1 MSGVTLGLLGAAI
14 TCVSWGLADY
24 VAALLSRRL
33 GEAWTLLGIQSVGL
47 PVLALAWMIVRPPL
61 PAAADLAW
69 ITTASGCFAVGY
81 FAFFHGLRIGTV
93 SLVSPISSAGALI
106 PVAAGMALMGEETSG
121 IRLTG
126 IALTM
131 SGLALLLTDLRAV
144 NRLDAPMR
152 RRGMVA
158 GLVTLLAW
166 GLGTALLLPAIRHAG
181 GFAPIA
187 ILRIE
192 VLVVTAA
199 WCAAASPAAP
209 PHQAPVASA
218 LRSPAVWA
226 LVIPAA
232 LLDLTAFFSYGY
244 ALHVAPAA
252 VAAPVA
258 SAYPLVTILIA
269 HQRLGETL
277 NSREWSGVA
286 VTLLGVGILGLG

>member
-1 MSGVTLGLLGAAI
+1 MNGVTLGLLGATI
-14 TCVSWGLADY
+14 TCVAWGLADY

-33 GEAWTLLGIQSVGL
+33 GEAWTLLGIQAVGL
-47 PVLALAWMIVRPPL
+47 PILALIWLIIRPPL
-61 PAAADLAW
+61 PVPADLIW
-69 ITTASGCFAVGY
+69 ITLASGCFAVGY
-81 FAFFHGLRIGTV
+81 FSFFHGLRVGTI

-106 PVAAGMALMGEETSG
+106 PVAVGMALMGEEASG

-131 SGLALLLTDLRAV
+131 AGLALLLTDLRAV
-144 NRLDAPMR
+144 KRLDAPTR
-152 RRGMVA
+152 RRGMLA

-166 GLGTALLLPAIRHAG
+166 GLGTALLLPAIHHAG

-192 VLVVTAA
+192 VLVVAAA

-209 PHQAPVASA
+209 PHQAPVSSA

-226 LVIPAA
+226 LVVPAA
-232 LLDLTAFFSYGY
+232 LLDLTAFFAYGY
-244 ALHVAPAA
+244 ALHIAPAS

-269 HQRLGETL
+269 HQRVGETL
-277 NSREWSGVA
+277 NAREWSGVA
-286 VTLLGVGILGLG
+286 LTLLGVGLLGLG